1 MHDRNE
7 ESTDIL
13 TSEYVIVEEMQP
25 GDVHFCKQELVPSN
39 LNVSML
45 ASILIEQLI
54 NIKGKLIHVGEVETV
69 KTPHS

>member
-13 TSEYVIVEEMQP
+13 MSEYVIVEEMQP

-45 ASILIEQLI
+45 ASILIEQL
-54 NIKGKLIHVGEVETV
+54 
-69 KTPHS
+69 